1 MRIDLMK
8 NCIIRMNTMTN
19 NNPQPT
25 NSEIIIYQNADGNIK
40 IDVRLEEETVWLTQD
55 QMAILFGKARSTIT
69 EHIGNVFKEGELD
82 ETVVSRNFRHTT
94 QHGAIAGK
102 TQEKSVKFYNLDVI
116 ISVGYRVK
124 SPQGTQFRIW
134 ATQRLKE
141 YIIKGFALNDDRFK
155 SGNSMNYFNELQDRI
170 REIRLSER
178 FFYQKIKDIYTTSID
193 YNPQDEK
200 TVAFFK
206 VVQNKLLW
214 AISEQTAAEL
224 VFRRVDATRPLM
236 GMQAYDK
243 KNVVSIKKTDVSV
256 AKNYLN
262 EDEMK
267 LLGLLV
273 EQYLAFA
280 ETMAQQQTPM
290 YMKDWI
296 ERLDIILKLN
306 GRELL
311 THAGKISHEKALKKS
326 AEEYEKYRLTQ
337 RAQEKEQSMKELEED
352 IKKLKK

>member
-1 MRIDLMK
+1 M
-8 NCIIRMNTMTN
+8 
-19 NNPQPT
+19 
-25 NSEIIIYQNADGNIK
+25 NSEIIIYQNSDGNIK
-40 IDVRLEEETVWLTQD
+40 IDVRLEEETVWLTQA
-55 QMAILFGKARSTIT
+55 QMGQLFGKDKRTIS
-69 EHIGNVFKEGELD
+69 EHIGNIFKEGELD
-82 ETVVSRNFRHTT
+82 EKVVVRKFRTT
-94 QHGAIAGK
+94 TPHGAIAGK
-102 TQEKSVKFYNLDVI
+102 TQEVEVNGYNLDVI

-155 SGNSMNYFNELQDRI
+155 SGSSMNYFNELQERI

-193 YNPQDEK
+193 YDPKDEK
-200 TVAFFK
+200 TLEFFK
-206 VVQNKLLW
+206 VIQNKLLW

-224 VFRRVDATRPLM
+224 VYRRVDASLPLL
-236 GMQAYDK
+236 GMQSYDK
-243 KNVVSIKKTDVSV
+243 KGTVSIKKSDVSI

-262 EDEMK
+262 EDEIK

-280 ETMAQQQTPM
+280 ETMAQQRTPM
-290 YMKDWI
+290 YMEDWI
-296 ERLDIILKLN
+296 KRLDSILQLN

-311 THAGKISHEKALKKS
+311 SHAGKISHEKALKKS
-326 AEEYEKYRLTQ
+326 ESEFEKYKVSQ
-337 RAQEKEQSMKELEED
+337 KAIEKEQSLKEIEAD
-352 IKKLKK
+352 IKKLQKPKK

>member
-1 MRIDLMK
+1 MK
-8 NCIIRMNTMTN
+8 NN
-19 NNPQPT
+19 NSSLSIHNVKFLL
-25 NSEIIIYQNADGNIK
+25 YQTEDGNIK
-40 IDVRLEEETVWLTQD
+40 IDVRLEDETVWVSQS
-55 QMAILFGKARSTIT
+55 QMQQLFQKSKATIS
-69 EHIGNVFKEGELD
+69 EHIKNVFDEGELD
-82 ETVVSRNFRHTT
+82 EKVVVRNFRITT
-94 QHGAIAGK
+94 QHGAIKGK
-102 TQEKSVKFYNLDVI
+102 TQSRDVKHYNLDVI

-124 SPQGTQFRIW
+124 SRQGTQFRIW

-155 SGNSMNYFNELQDRI
+155 SGNSMNYFNELQERI

-178 FFYQKIKDIYTTSID
+178 FFYQKIKDIYATSID
-193 YNPQDEK
+193 YDASDEK
-200 TVAFFK
+200 TIMFFK
-206 VVQNKLLW
+206 VIQNKLLW
-214 AISEQTAAEL
+214 AISQQTAAEL
-224 VFRRVDATRPLM
+224 VYRRVDASLSLM
-236 GMQAYDK
+236 GMLSYDK
-243 KNVVSIKKTDVSV
+243 KISIPVKKSDVSI

-296 ERLDIILKLN
+296 ERLDIILQMN

-311 THAGKISHEKALKKS
+311 THAGEISHRMALEKS
-326 AEEYEKYRLTQ
+326 NAEYQKYNKEIKNIQ
-337 RAQEKEQSMKELEED
+337 REQSLKEIEED
-352 IKKLKK
+352 IKKLKESKK

>member
-1 MRIDLMK
+1 
-8 NCIIRMNTMTN
+8 MNTG
-19 NNPQPT
+19 
-25 NSEIIIYQNADGNIK
+25 EILIYQNTEGNLK
-40 IDVRLEEETVWLTQD
+40 IDVRLEDETVWITQE
-55 QMAILFGKARSTIT
+55 QMATLFGKGRSTVA
-69 EHIGNVFKEGELD
+69 EHIANAFEEGEL
-82 ETVVSRNFRHTT
+82 EQKATCRKFR
-94 QHGAIAGK
+94 QVRMEGK
-102 TQEKSVKFYNLDVI
+102 REVERDIEHYNLDVI

-124 SPQGTQFRIW
+124 SLQGTQFRVW
-134 ATQRLKE
+134 AAQRLKE

-155 SGNSMNYFNELQDRI
+155 TGNSMNYFNELQERI

-193 YNPQDEK
+193 YDPKDEK
-200 TVAFFK
+200 TVEFFK

-224 VFRRVDATRPLM
+224 VYRRADASLPLL
-236 GMQAYDK
+236 GMQSYDK
-243 KNVVSIKKTDVSV
+243 KNADSIKKSDVSI

-262 EDEMK
+262 EDEIK

-280 ETMAQQQTPM
+280 ETMAQQRTPM
-290 YMKDWI
+290 YMADWI
-296 ERLDIILKLN
+296 QRLDSILQLN

-311 THAGKISHEKALKKS
+311 NHAGKISHEKALEKS
-326 AEEYEKYRLTQ
+326 TIEFEKYKEVQ
-337 RAQEKEQSMKELEED
+337 KAIEKSESLNELEND